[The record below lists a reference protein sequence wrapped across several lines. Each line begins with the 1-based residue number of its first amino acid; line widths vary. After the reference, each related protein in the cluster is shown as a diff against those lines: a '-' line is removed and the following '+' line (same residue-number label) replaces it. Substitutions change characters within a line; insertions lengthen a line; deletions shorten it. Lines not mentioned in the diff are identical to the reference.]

1 MKKDTRHTSAGWKV
15 RTLTL
20 TLGMAL
26 AGAALAGTV
35 SWEDIANDDKTPKNV
50 LMYGMGLKGQ
60 RFSALKQVSTK
71 NVADLVPAWS
81 FSFGGE
87 KQRGQ
92 ETQAI
97 VHDGVIYITASY
109 SRMFAIDA
117 KTGSSCGLTS
127 TGWPTTSAHV
137 AT

>member
-1 MKKDTRHTSAGWKV
+1 MHTTIKH
-15 RTLTL
+15 TLRRAPL
-20 TLGMAL
+20 AAVISLAL

-35 SWEDIANDDKTPKNV
+35 SWEDIANDDKTPKDV

-60 RFSALKQVSTK
+60 RFSALKQVSAK

-117 KTGSSCGLTS
+117 KTGKQLWAYEHRLADDIRPC
-127 TGWPTTSAHV
+127 
-137 AT
+137 

>member
-1 MKKDTRHTSAGWKV
+1 M
-15 RTLTL
+15 
-20 TLGMAL
+20 LG
-26 AGAALAGTV
+26 V
-35 SWEDIANDDKTPKNV
+35 SLLVFILV
-50 LMYGMGLKGQ
+50 FQ
-60 RFSALKQVSTK
+60 RDWL
-71 NVADLVPAWS
+71 LVPAWS

-117 KTGSSCGLTS
+117 KTGKHR
-127 TGWPTTSAHV
+127 A
-137 AT
+137 